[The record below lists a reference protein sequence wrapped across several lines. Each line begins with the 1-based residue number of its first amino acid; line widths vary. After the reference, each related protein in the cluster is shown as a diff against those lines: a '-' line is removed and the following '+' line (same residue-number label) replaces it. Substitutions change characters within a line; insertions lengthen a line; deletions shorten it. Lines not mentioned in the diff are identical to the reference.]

1 MQGQSLTLSQ
11 GVIQMEV
18 LPGQVGTLFT
28 RFTLGGWSKSS
39 LRLLASKRLM
49 SDGQQQAAAAA
60 EIRNEK
66 DTNLLREK
74 AGRIETGG

>member
-1 MQGQSLTLSQ
+1 MKGQSLTFSQ
-11 GVIQMEV
+11 SVTQMEV
-18 LPGQVGTLFT
+18 LQGQVYSN
-28 RFTLGGWSKSS
+28 LGGWSKSS

>member
-1 MQGQSLTLSQ
+1 MKGQSLTFSQ
-11 GVIQMEV
+11 SVTQMEV
-18 LPGQVGTLFT
+18 LQGQVYSN
-28 RFTLGGWSKSS
+28 LGGWSKSS

-74 AGRIETGG
+74 AGRIETGGQ

>member
-1 MQGQSLTLSQ
+1 MKGQSLTFSQ
-11 GVIQMEV
+11 SVTQMEV
-18 LPGQVGTLFT
+18 LQGQVYSN
-28 RFTLGGWSKSS
+28 LGGWSKSS

-60 EIRNEK
+60 AAEIRNEK